1 MSHASAPASPHTT
14 GLAWLRVAV
23 AILLGNGL
31 GFAAWA
37 FARIAI
43 PRLWQDRGPNT
54 NFLILMGL
62 IALSF
67 ILVAA
72 PPVLVGA
79 LGGWLARRAQPWVGL
94 VCGLWSL
101 SLVTSVPAAF
111 PIAQGI
117 WYVPTVLVL
126 LSGAL
131 GGWMM
136 ELRASVS
143 F

>member
-1 MSHASAPASPHTT
+1 MRIPWFR
-14 GLAWLRVAV
+14 LCAV
-23 AILLGNGL
+23 VLLGNVL
-31 GFAAWA
+31 GYAAWVG
-37 FARIAI
+37 ARLAI

-54 NFLILMGL
+54 NFAMLVGL
-62 IALSF
+62 IALTV

-79 LGGWLARRAQPWVGL
+79 LGGWLARRAQPIIGL

-101 SLVTSVPAAF
+101 TLLGRVPAVF
-111 PIAQGI
+111 PIAQGV
-117 WYVPTVLVL
+117 WYAPTILVL

-136 ELRASVS
+136 DLRATATKTLRGEAG
-143 F
+143 